1 MSAASGA
8 SVLSAMICWHC
19 SVRSPSKIC
28 VELSRLSDFPCLR
41 TVAVL
46 LCHMHGRPSGGGE
59 APTSRRSGFKV
70 DVVELA
76 SSAEEETAAARLLHT
91 EGINGPS
98 RLRLGS
104 RHHCCGR
111 DAGTPMPSHPSSSST
126 SSDWTQ
132 AMLVC
137 STSAGSAPS
146 IHPWPSQPWSLVC
159 TTSSALCVPNHVSP
173 SRRPCGNRNKPFAPI
188 AAGLVYVGELLWRS
202 SPSLYHRLISTSAT
216 RHLAERARVVLL
228 QVHLSE
234 RSRLYT

>member
-1 MSAASGA
+1 MDVQA
-8 SVLSAMICWHC
+8 
-19 SVRSPSKIC
+19 
-28 VELSRLSDFPCLR
+28 VEVKHRQ
-41 TVAVL
+41 
-46 LCHMHGRPSGGGE
+46 
-59 APTSRRSGFKV
+59 
-70 DVVELA
+70 VVEVDLRWTWW
-76 SSAEEETAAARLLHT
+76 SLPLLRKRRRQRRDCST
-91 EGINGPS
+91 
-98 RLRLGS
+98 RKGS
-104 RHHCCGR
+104 TGHRGYGWAPRHHCCGH
-111 DAGTPMPSHPSSSST
+111 DAWTPMPSHPSSSST

-188 AAGLVYVGELLWRS
+188 AAGLVYVGELLRRS